1 MLKKARFLFRQHRAT
16 NPHLSLPTPACP
28 VNALP
33 SKAAASKDP
42 KGIPSVGYGE
52 VLSDARTLLAGFLSI
67 LLEEVVT
74 EKPSENDRGG
84 A

>member
-1 MLKKARFLFRQHRAT
+1 
-16 NPHLSLPTPACP
+16 
-28 VNALP
+28 
-33 SKAAASKDP
+33 
-42 KGIPSVGYGE
+42 VGYVE